1 MESHGVFVGDLSY
14 FATEQDLI
22 QLFSPFGPID
32 SVMIRRGKSGDTLH
46 YGFVKMN
53 EVCAQTAIS
62 TLQGYKFM
70 GRKLRYTSFIQ
81 YLKIALPK
89 YSVLF
94 LSCIFS
100 LLD

>member
-22 QLFSPFGPID
+22 QLFSPYGPID

-53 EVCAQTAIS
+53 EVCAQTAINS
-62 TLQGYKFM
+62 LQGFKFM
-70 GRKLRYTSFIQ
+70 GRKLRLVEVSFR
-81 YLKIALPK
+81 YLLVFSP
-89 YSVLF
+89 S
-94 LSCIFS
+94 LSHT
-100 LLD
+100 

>member
-22 QLFSPFGPID
+22 QLFSPYGPID

-53 EVCAQTAIS
+53 EVCAQTAINS
-62 TLQGYKFM
+62 LQGFKFM
-70 GRKLRYTSFIQ
+70 GRKLRYVEVFIDYCLPFSFSHNLIQ
-81 YLKIALPK
+81 
-89 YSVLF
+89 
-94 LSCIFS
+94 
-100 LLD
+100 